1 MSGKVYLKL
10 LMAVSEKEL
19 TEELRKNATI
29 DAILEDFI
37 DLAIRKAM
45 TKTGATEQRIIER
58 LKAIADAW

>member
-10 LMAVSEKEL
+10 LMAMSEREII
-19 TEELRKNATI
+19 EEPRKDATI

-45 TKTGATEQRIIER
+45 AKTGATEQRIIER